1 MITYILIF
9 NIPLMLM
16 YFEIRNKIIF
26 EDLLKLYFL
35 FLLVF
40 IGLRY
45 EVGGDFYSTSLSMLP
60 LNSIYDVFS
69 TITVLNSVLLYISKL
84 SYLDVFLYNFIGS
97 CVFIYSFYKFT
108 KNLES
113 RSLTLIISFPIIF
126 LILSMGFTK
135 QSYAFSFILLG
146 IYYFKKEEYFKTIL
160 LFTISILFHISS
172 IIILAIFLYKIKYMI
187 QNIYTYIFLFFLI
200 ILSYF
205 YLPVLNEYVL
215 NWVLEDAKPKSAGII
230 LRVLINI
237 PVIFLYII
245 FRSKILNIDRNY
257 AFLDIILAIQMI
269 ILVLAFSTNISGL
282 LDRFNIILS
291 FSQILVYSLILQIN
305 KDYFIEIFSYIYLK
319 YFIIL
324 YFWLSFADTRIAW
337 LPYKNILF
345 SNF

>member
-9 NIPLMLM
+9 NIPLVLM
-16 YFEIRNKIIF
+16 YFEIKNKIIF

-35 FLLVF
+35 FLLLF

-60 LNSIYDVFS
+60 LNSVYDTFS
-69 TITVLNSVLLYISKL
+69 TITILNSVLLYISKI
-84 SYLDVFLYNFIGS
+84 SYLDVFIYNFIGS
-97 CVFIYSFYKFT
+97 CAFIYSFYKFT

-126 LILSMGFTK
+126 LILAMGFTK

-146 IYYFKKEEYFKTIL
+146 ILYFKKEDYFKTLI

-172 IIILAIFLYKIKYMI
+172 IIILAIFIYKIKYI
-187 QNIYTYIFLFFLI
+187 IKNIYTYVFLFFLI

-205 YLPVLNEYVL
+205 YLPVLIEYVL
-215 NWVLEDAKPKSAGII
+215 NWVLEDAKPKSTGMI
-230 LRVLINI
+230 LRVLMNI
-237 PVIFLYII
+237 PVIFLYLI
-245 FRSKILNIDRNY
+245 
-257 AFLDIILAIQMI
+257 LDIIIAIQMI
-269 ILVLAFSTNISGL
+269 IIILAFVTNISGL

-305 KDYFIEIFSYIYLK
+305 KDYFKEIFSFIYFK